1 MLQGLGIK
9 SGVDLDKLLVASAFI
24 DKALSNRY
32 LLPRTYSLTHLLT
45 HLFTHSFIHRKSNSK
60 VSLARRAKDLKAAA
74 KSSSGGTSS
83 TC

>member
-45 HLFTHSFIHRKSNSK
+45 YSLTHLLTYLLTYSLTHSLVH
-60 VSLARRAKDLKAAA
+60 SLIY
-74 KSSSGGTSS
+74 S
-83 TC
+83 